1 MDRSVDLRPK
11 LAIVHD
17 LKERMLLR
25 WGKEPGAALRIL
37 PNQSE
42 FSSESGAR
50 GCGLESAVI
59 LDLVRIRK
67 RDQEGGPPDI
77 QMCDRNRTI

>member
-1 MDRSVDLRPK
+1 M
-11 LAIVHD
+11 VHH

-25 WGKEPGAALRIL
+25 RSNKPGAALRIL

-42 FSSESGAR
+42 FSRESRAL
-50 GCGLESAVI
+50 GCGLESGVI
-59 LDLVRIRK
+59 LYFVRIGK

-77 QMCDRNRTI
+77 QMCDGNRII

>member
-1 MDRSVDLRPK
+1 M
-11 LAIVHD
+11 VHH

-25 WGKEPGAALRIL
+25 RSNKPGAALRIL
-37 PNQSE
+37 PNQSK
-42 FSSESGAR
+42 FSGESRALGR
-50 GCGLESAVI
+50 GLESGVI

-67 RDQEGGPPDI
+67 RNQEGGPQDI

>member
-1 MDRSVDLRPK
+1 M
-11 LAIVHD
+11 VHH

-25 WGKEPGAALRIL
+25 RSDKPGAALWIL

-42 FSSESGAR
+42 FSGESRALGS
-50 GCGLESAVI
+50 GLESGVI
-59 LDLVRIRK
+59 LYFVRIRK
-67 RDQEGGPPDI
+67 GNQEGGSPDI